1 MAKGKEIVG
10 TINLVIPGGGA
21 TPAPPVGPALGAKGV
36 NIAAFVKQFND
47 ATAKL
52 KGETIPVVISV
63 YKDKTFS
70 FILKQPPVSA
80 QIRKAA
86 GIDKGAGNAGPL
98 TSVGKISMD
107 QVKGIAE
114 KKIAEMTAASMDAA
128 MRSVMGTAR
137 SMGVTVTGA
146 PKK

>member
-1 MAKGKEIVG
+1 MAKGKEIIG

-52 KGETIPVVISV
+52 KGEIIPVVISV

-80 QIRKAA
+80 QIRKGA
-86 GIDKGAGNAGPL
+86 GIEKGAGNAGPL
-98 TSVGKISMD
+98 TSVGSITKD
-107 QVKGIAE
+107 QVKAIAE
-114 KKIAEMTAASMDAA
+114 KKIAEMTAGSLEAA
-128 MRSVMGTAR
+128 MRSVAGTAR
-137 SMGVTVTGA
+137 SMGVTI
-146 PKK
+146 K

>member
-1 MAKGKEIVG
+1 MAKQKEIIG

-52 KGETIPVVISV
+52 KGEIIPVVITV
-63 YKDKTFS
+63 FKDKTFT

-86 GIDKGAGNAGPL
+86 KIEKGAGNAGPL
-98 TSVGKISMD
+98 TSIASISEA
-107 QVKGIAE
+107 QVKEIAQ
-114 KKIAEMTAASMDAA
+114 KKGAEMTAASLEAA
-128 MRSVMGTAR
+128 MRSVKGTAR
-137 SMGVTVTGA
+137 SMGVTIQG
-146 PKK
+146 

>member
-1 MAKGKEIVG
+1 MAKKEIVG
-10 TINLVIPGGGA
+10 TINLVIPGGAA

-52 KGETIPVVISV
+52 KGEIIPVVITV

-86 GIDKGAGNAGPL
+86 GIEKGSGTAGPL
-98 TSVGKISMD
+98 STAGQITSA
-107 QVKGIAE
+107 QVAEIAKKKG
-114 KKIAEMTAASMDAA
+114 AEMTAATLEAA
-128 MRSVMGTAR
+128 MKSVAGTAR
-137 SMGVTVTGA
+137 SMGVKVV
-146 PKK
+146 

>member
-1 MAKGKEIVG
+1 MAKQKEIIG

-52 KGETIPVVISV
+52 KGEIIPVVITV
-63 YKDKTFS
+63 FKDKTFS

-86 GIDKGAGNAGPL
+86 KIEKGAGNAGPL
-98 TSVGKISMD
+98 TSVASISEA
-107 QVKGIAE
+107 QVKEIAQ
-114 KKIAEMTAASMDAA
+114 KKGAEMTAASLEAA
-128 MRSVMGTAR
+128 MRSVKGTAR
-137 SMGVTVTGA
+137 SMGVTIKG
-146 PKK
+146 

>member
-1 MAKGKEIVG
+1 MAKKEIVG
-10 TINLVIPGGGA
+10 TINLVIPGASA

-52 KGETIPVVISV
+52 KGEIIPVVITV

-86 GIDKGAGNAGPL
+86 GIEKGSGTAGPNANAGQI
-98 TSVGKISMD
+98 TAA
-107 QVKGIAE
+107 QVAEIAKKKGP
-114 KKIAEMTAASMDAA
+114 EMTAASLAAA
-128 MRSVMGTAR
+128 MKTVAGTAR
-137 SMGVTVTGA
+137 SMGVKVVD
-146 PKK
+146 

>member
-1 MAKGKEIVG
+1 MAKKEIVG

-52 KGETIPVVISV
+52 KGEIIPVVITV
-63 YKDKTFS
+63 FKDKTFT

-86 GIDKGAGNAGPL
+86 GIEKGSGTAGP
-98 TSVGKISMD
+98 TTVAGQITTA
-107 QVKGIAE
+107 QVADIAKKKGP
-114 KKIAEMTAASMDAA
+114 EMTAASLEAA
-128 MRSVMGTAR
+128 MRSVAGTAR
-137 SMGVTVTGA
+137 SMGVKVVA
-146 PKK
+146 K

>member
-1 MAKGKEIVG
+1 MAKAKEIVG
-10 TINLVIPGGGA
+10 TINLVIPGGSA

-52 KGETIPVVISV
+52 KGETIPVVITV
-63 YKDKTFS
+63 FKDKTFT

-80 QIRKAA
+80 QIRKQA
-86 GIDKGAGNAGPL
+86 GIEKGAGNAGPL
-98 TSVGKISMD
+98 TSVGKLTMD
-107 QVKGIAE
+107 QVKIIAE
-114 KKIAEMTAASMDAA
+114 KKHAEMTAASLEAA

-137 SMGVTVTGA
+137 SMGVTIQ
-146 PKK
+146 K

>member
-1 MAKGKEIVG
+1 MAKKEIVG

-47 ATAKL
+47 ATAKM
-52 KGETIPVVISV
+52 KGEITPVVITV

-80 QIRKAA
+80 QVRKAA
-86 GIDKGAGNAGPL
+86 GIEKGSGTAGPSANAGQI
-98 TSVGKISMD
+98 TKA
-107 QVKGIAE
+107 QVAEIAKKKGS
-114 KKIAEMTAASMDAA
+114 EMTASSLEAA
-128 MRSVMGTAR
+128 MRSVAGTAR
-137 SMGVTVTGA
+137 SMGVKVV
-146 PKK
+146 

>member
-1 MAKGKEIVG
+1 MAKAKEIIG

-52 KGETIPVVISV
+52 KGEIIPVVISV

-86 GIDKGAGNAGPL
+86 GIEKGSAIPHKNKVANISKSQVEEIAKIKMPDLNANDL
-98 TSVGKISMD
+98 
-107 QVKGIAE
+107 E
-114 KKIAEMTAASMDAA
+114 AASLIIA
-128 MRSVMGTAR
+128 GTAR
-137 SMGVTVTGA
+137 SMGITVG
-146 PKK
+146 

>member
-52 KGETIPVVISV
+52 KGEIIPVVITV
-63 YKDKTFS
+63 FKDKTFT

-80 QIRKAA
+80 QVRKAA
-86 GIDKGAGNAGPL
+86 GLEKGAGNPGPL
-98 TSVGKISMD
+98 TSVGKITMA
-107 QVKGIAE
+107 QVKEIAQ
-114 KKIAEMTAASMDAA
+114 KKGAEMTAASVEAA

-137 SMGVTVTGA
+137 SMGVTIA
-146 PKK
+146 DK

>member
-1 MAKGKEIVG
+1 MAKKEIVG
-10 TINLVIPGGGA
+10 TINLVIPGGAA

-47 ATAKL
+47 ATVKL
-52 KGETIPVVISV
+52 KGEIIPVVISV

-86 GIDKGAGNAGPL
+86 GIEKGSGTAGPSAEAGQI
-98 TSVGKISMD
+98 TKA
-107 QVKGIAE
+107 QVAEIAKKKG
-114 KKIAEMTAASMDAA
+114 AEMTAASLEAA
-128 MRSVMGTAR
+128 MRSVAGTAR
-137 SMGVTVTGA
+137 SMGVKVV
-146 PKK
+146 

>member
-1 MAKGKEIVG
+1 MAKTKEIVG
-10 TINLVIPGGGA
+10 TINLVIAGGAA

-52 KGETIPVVISV
+52 KGETIPVVITV
-63 YKDKTFS
+63 FKDKTFT

-86 GIDKGAGNAGPL
+86 KIEKGSGTPGPL
-98 TSVGKISMD
+98 TSVATISEA
-107 QVKGIAE
+107 QVEDIAK
-114 KKIAEMTAASMDAA
+114 KKIAEMTAASLDAA
-128 MRSVMGTAR
+128 KKSVRGTAR
-137 SMGVTVTGA
+137 SMGVTIKG
-146 PKK
+146 

>member
-1 MAKGKEIVG
+1 MAKKEIVG

-47 ATAKL
+47 ATAKM
-52 KGETIPVVISV
+52 KGEITPVVITV

-80 QIRKAA
+80 QVRKAA
-86 GIDKGAGNAGPL
+86 GIEKGSGTAGPSANAGQI
-98 TSVGKISMD
+98 TKA
-107 QVKGIAE
+107 QVAEIAKKKGS
-114 KKIAEMTAASMDAA
+114 EMTAASLEAA
-128 MRSVMGTAR
+128 MRSVAGTAR
-137 SMGVTVTGA
+137 SMGVKVV
-146 PKK
+146 

>member
-1 MAKGKEIVG
+1 MAKKEIVG

-52 KGETIPVVISV
+52 KGEIIPVVISV

-86 GIDKGAGNAGPL
+86 GIEKGSGTANP
-98 TSVGKISMD
+98 TSSVGQITKD
-107 QVKGIAE
+107 QVAEIAK
-114 KKIAEMTAASMDAA
+114 KKIGEMTAASIEAA
-128 MRSVMGTAR
+128 MKSVAGTAR
-137 SMGVTVTGA
+137 SMGVKVLD
-146 PKK
+146 K

>member
-1 MAKGKEIVG
+1 MAKKEIVG
-10 TINLVIPGGGA
+10 TINLVIPGGAA

-47 ATAKL
+47 ATAKM
-52 KGETIPVVISV
+52 KGEIIPVVITV

-86 GIDKGAGNAGPL
+86 GLEKGSSKAGQAAPVGQIT
-98 TSVGKISMD
+98 TS
-107 QVKGIAE
+107 QVAEIA
-114 KKIAEMTAASMDAA
+114 KKKMAEMTAASLEAA

-137 SMGVTVTGA
+137 SMGVKVVDG
-146 PKK
+146 

>member
-1 MAKGKEIVG
+1 MAKKEIVG
-10 TINLVIPGGGA
+10 TINLVIPGGAA

-52 KGETIPVVISV
+52 KGEIIPVVITV

-86 GIDKGAGNAGPL
+86 GIEKGSGTAGPL
-98 TSVGKISMD
+98 SNAGQITNA
-107 QVKGIAE
+107 QVAEIA
-114 KKIAEMTAASMDAA
+114 KKKAAEMTAASLEAA
-128 MRSVMGTAR
+128 MKSVAGTAR
-137 SMGVTVTGA
+137 SMGVKVV
-146 PKK
+146 